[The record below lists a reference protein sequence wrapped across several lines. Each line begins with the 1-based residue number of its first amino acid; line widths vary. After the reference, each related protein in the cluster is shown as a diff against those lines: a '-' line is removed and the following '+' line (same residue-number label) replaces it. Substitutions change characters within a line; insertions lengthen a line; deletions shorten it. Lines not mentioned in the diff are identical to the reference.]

1 QPPPC
6 PDGGTMSEDVND
18 FPHGFRK
25 VAEITMG
32 QETFEVAQGPCKRC
46 RDAVFLVFR
55 FERRVVSNA
64 ADAVGLDV
72 VGNEPVGKP
81 HICFKAGV

>member
-1 QPPPC
+1 
-6 PDGGTMSEDVND
+6 M
-18 FPHGFRK
+18 
-25 VAEITMG
+25 
-32 QETFEVAQGPCKRC
+32 
-46 RDAVFLVFR
+46 FLVFR